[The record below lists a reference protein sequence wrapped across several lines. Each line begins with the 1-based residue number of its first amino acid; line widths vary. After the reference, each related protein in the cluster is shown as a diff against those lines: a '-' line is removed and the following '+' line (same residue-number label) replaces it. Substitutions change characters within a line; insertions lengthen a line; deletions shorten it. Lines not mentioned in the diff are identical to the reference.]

1 MEPKMAAQIP
11 VDRFKTQLL
20 DCLEETFSRI
30 RGIYLD
36 KRTSLYETLEGV
48 SAAEASRAISQNSAT
63 IAAQVEHVRFYLDAP
78 E

>member
-36 KRTSLYETLEGV
+36 KRTSLYETL
-48 SAAEASRAISQNSAT
+48 
-63 IAAQVEHVRFYLDAP
+63 
-78 E
+78 